1 MAGQREAQS
10 VPWFADERPAEV
22 IADGVRLDGRS
33 LEEFRNVCESKGT
46 PAAGHLHLPPFAR
59 RPSPAHIACLLTCA
73 ASAPLNGQS

>member
-33 LEEFRNVCESKGT
+33 LEEFRNLCK
-46 PAAGHLHLPPFAR
+46 
-59 RPSPAHIACLLTCA
+59 
-73 ASAPLNGQS
+73 